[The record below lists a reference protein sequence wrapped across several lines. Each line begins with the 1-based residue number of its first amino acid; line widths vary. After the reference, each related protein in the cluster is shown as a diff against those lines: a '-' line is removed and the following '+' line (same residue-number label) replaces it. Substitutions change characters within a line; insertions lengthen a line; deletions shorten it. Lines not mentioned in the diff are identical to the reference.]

1 MTLVDWGLILKNP
14 GWNTASRRPLGFR
27 VLCIGAMTNDRRLA
41 PVLILAVLV
50 AATSACGDRGVS
62 APVDVPLRIVAMAPS
77 LTETLLALDL
87 EDRVVG
93 VTRYCPVV
101 DGAVNVGGY
110 FDPSYETILSLD
122 PDLVIVMQSHDEL
135 HRRLRDLGLDTLKVD
150 QHDVQGI
157 LTSVETIA
165 SRCGV
170 EQRGRE
176 LVDGLRQALDEVAV
190 AVEGLDRPRVLVVV
204 GRNPGGG
211 RVGTLWAAA
220 ADTFYDDVIGLAGGV
235 NAISNTVIRYP
246 ELSREGVIAVDPDVI
261 LDVVADGGARGVGLD
276 AAAADWLELEDLR
289 AVRSHRVH
297 VLMQDFVVI
306 PGPRIVDTVRA
317 FAERLHPE
325 LRWE

>member
-1 MTLVDWGLILKNP
+1 MSNELSFT
-14 GWNTASRRPLGFR
+14 R
-27 VLCIGAMTNDRRLA
+27 
-41 PVLILAVLV
+41 VLILAVLV
-50 AATSACGDRGVS
+50 AATSACGDRGAP
-62 APVDVPLRIVAMAPS
+62 APVGVPLRIVTMAPS
-77 LTETLLALDL
+77 LTETLVALDL

-93 VTRYCPVV
+93 LTRYCPEI

-135 HRRLRDLGLDTLKVD
+135 HRRLRDLGLDTLRVD
-150 QHDVQGI
+150 QHDVRGI
-157 LTSVETIA
+157 LASVETIA
-165 SRCGV
+165 KRCGV
-170 EQRGRE
+170 EDRGRG
-176 LVDGLRQALDEVAV
+176 LADGLRLALDEVAT

-204 GRNPGGG
+204 GREPGAG

-220 ADTFYDDVIGLAGGV
+220 DDTFYDDVIGLAGGV
-235 NAISNTVIRYP
+235 NAISNSVIRYP
-246 ELSREGVIAVDPDVI
+246 ELSREGLIAVDPDVI
-261 LDVVADGGARGVGLD
+261 LDVVADGGVRGVSLD
-276 AAAADWLELEDLR
+276 AAAADWLEFEDLR
-289 AVRSHRVH
+289 AVRAHRIH

>member
-1 MTLVDWGLILKNP
+1 MSKY
-14 GWNTASRRPLGFR
+14 RRLTR
-27 VLCIGAMTNDRRLA
+27 VL
-41 PVLILAVLV
+41 VVAVLV
-50 AATSACGDRGVS
+50 AATSACGERDAP
-62 APVDVPLRIVAMAPS
+62 APVDMPLRIVAMAPS

-93 VTRYCPVV
+93 VTRYCPKV
-101 DGAVNVGGY
+101 DGALNVGGY

-135 HRRLRDLGLDTLKVD
+135 HRRLRDLGLDTLRVD

-157 LTSVETIA
+157 LSTVETIA
-165 SRCGV
+165 KRCGV
-170 EQRGRE
+170 EKRGRD
-176 LVDGLRQALDEVAV
+176 LVVGLRHALDEVAN

-204 GRNPGGG
+204 GREPGGG

-220 ADTFYDDVIGLAGGV
+220 DDTFYDDVIDLAGGV
-235 NAISNTVIRYP
+235 NAISNSVIRYP
-246 ELSREGVIAVDPDVI
+246 ELSREGLIAVDPDVI
-261 LDVVADGGARGVGLD
+261 LDVVADGGARGVNLD
-276 AAAADWLELEDLR
+276 GAAADWLEFEDLR
-289 AVRSHRVH
+289 AVRDHRVH

-325 LRWE
+325 LLWE

>member
-1 MTLVDWGLILKNP
+1 
-14 GWNTASRRPLGFR
+14 
-27 VLCIGAMTNDRRLA
+27 MTNDRRFA
-41 PVLILAVLV
+41 SALILAVLV
-50 AATSACGDRGVS
+50 AATSACGGRDAT

-87 EDRVVG
+87 ENRLVG
-93 VTRYCPVV
+93 VTRYCPKV
-101 DGAVNVGGY
+101 DGTVNVGGY

-150 QHDVQGI
+150 QHDVRGI

-170 EQRGRE
+170 EKRGLD
-176 LVDGLRQALDEVAV
+176 LVDGLRRSLDEVV
-190 AVEGLDRPRVLVVV
+190 IAVEGLDRPRVLVVV
-204 GRNPGGG
+204 GRDPGGG

-246 ELSREGVIAVDPDVI
+246 ELSLEGVMAVDPDVI
-261 LDVVADGGARGVGLD
+261 LDVVADGGERGVRLD
-276 AAAADWLELEDLR
+276 TAAADWLELEDLR
-289 AVRSHRVH
+289 AVRDHRVH

-306 PGPRIVDTVRA
+306 PGPRIVDTVRT
-317 FAERLHPE
+317 FAECLHPE
-325 LRWE
+325 LQWE

>member
-1 MTLVDWGLILKNP
+1 MSKYRKL
-14 GWNTASRRPLGFR
+14 SR
-27 VLCIGAMTNDRRLA
+27 VL
-41 PVLILAVLV
+41 VVAVLV
-50 AATSACGDRGVS
+50 AATSACGERDAP

-87 EDRVVG
+87 GDRVVG
-93 VTRYCPVV
+93 VTRYCPKV
-101 DGAVNVGGY
+101 DGALNVGGY
-110 FDPSYETILSLD
+110 FDPSYETILSLN

-135 HRRLRDLGLDTLKVD
+135 HRRLHDLGLDALRVD

-157 LTSVETIA
+157 LSTVETIA
-165 SRCGV
+165 KRCGV
-170 EQRGRE
+170 EKRGRD
-176 LVDGLRQALDEVAV
+176 LVAGLRQALDEVAN

-204 GRNPGGG
+204 GREPGGG

-220 ADTFYDDVIGLAGGV
+220 DDTFYDDVIDLAGGV
-235 NAISNTVIRYP
+235 NAISNSVIRYP
-246 ELSREGVIAVDPDVI
+246 ELSREGLIAVNPDVI
-261 LDVVADGGARGVGLD
+261 LDVVADGGARGVSL
-276 AAAADWLELEDLR
+276 AAAADDWLEFEDLR
-289 AVRSHRVH
+289 AVRDHRVH

>member
-1 MTLVDWGLILKNP
+1 L
-14 GWNTASRRPLGFR
+14 AR
-27 VLCIGAMTNDRRLA
+27 VL
-41 PVLILAVLV
+41 VVAVLV
-50 AATSACGDRGVS
+50 AATSACGERDAP

-93 VTRYCPVV
+93 VTRYCPKV
-101 DGAVNVGGY
+101 DGALNVGGY

-135 HRRLRDLGLDTLKVD
+135 HRRLRDLGLDTLRVD

-157 LTSVETIA
+157 LSTVETIA
-165 SRCGV
+165 KRCGV
-170 EQRGRE
+170 EKRGRD
-176 LVDGLRQALDEVAV
+176 LVVGLRQALDEVAN

-204 GRNPGGG
+204 GREPGGG

-220 ADTFYDDVIGLAGGV
+220 DDTFYDDVIDLAGGV
-235 NAISNTVIRYP
+235 NAISNSVIRYP
-246 ELSREGVIAVDPDVI
+246 ELSREGLIAVDPDVI
-261 LDVVADGGARGVGLD
+261 LDVVADGGARGVNLD
-276 AAAADWLELEDLR
+276 GAAADWLEFEDLR
-289 AVRSHRVH
+289 AVRDHRVH

-325 LRWE
+325 LLWE